1 MGIKNIVES
10 KGYKQFM
17 SKLYGWGAAVVILGA
32 LFKIQHYP
40 GAGIML
46 ICGLGTEALIFFAS
60 AFEPLHV
67 EPDWSLVYP
76 EFWGLY
82 HEGEPHPDGLE
93 FDLKSGKSVQKL
105 TVTQELDKMLENA
118 KIGPELIASLGVGM
132 KSLSDNALKLSGV
145 ADAAG
150 ATDSFVSNLSQA
162 SGSVQKLQAV
172 YEKTNEAMTRNIGV
186 SEEFASSVKNATA
199 SANQTSQVF
208 GSIAGALQS
217 DVKATEEYVNSIKNA
232 TQSAHSLAEKYKQ
245 SAESLVKSAQAIDF
259 SQVDGKSY
267 GDQIQKITKNLAALN
282 TVYEQQLQGST
293 IQMEKA
299 KEMQESVSAFVNN
312 VNASVASVTKYKE
325 QAEVLASNLSAL
337 NTVYGNML
345 AAMNVNVNKK

>member
-1 MGIKNIVES
+1 MAIKNFAES

-17 SKLYGWGAAVVILGA
+17 SKLYGWGAALVIMGA

-46 ICGLGTEALIFFAS
+46 ILGLSTEALIFFMS

-76 EFWGLY
+76 ELWGIY
-82 HEGEPHPDGLE
+82 HEGEPHPDGME
-93 FDLKSGKSVQKL
+93 FDVKSGKSVQKRSL
-105 TVTQELDKMLENA
+105 TQELDKMLEEA
-118 KIGPELIASLGVGM
+118 KIGPELIASLGAGM
-132 KSLSDNALKLSGV
+132 KSLSENAVKLSGV

-162 SGSVQKLQAV
+162 SSSVQKLQGV
-172 YEKTNEAMTRNIGV
+172 YEKTNEAMSRSVGV
-186 SEEFASSVKNATA
+186 SEEFVSSLKNAT
-199 SANQTSQVF
+199 SNANQTGQAF
-208 GSIAGALQS
+208 GAIAGALQS
-217 DVKATEEYVNSIKNA
+217 DIKATEEYVSSIKHA
-232 TQSAHSLAEKYKQ
+232 TQSAKSLAEKYAQ
-245 SAESLVKSAQAIDF
+245 SAESLTKSAQAIDF

-267 GDQIQKITKNLAALN
+267 GDQIQRITKNLAALN
-282 TVYEQQLQGST
+282 TVYEQQLQGAT
-293 IQMEKA
+293 IQVEKVN
-299 KEMQESVSAFVNN
+299 EMQDSVNAFVSN

-345 AAMNVNVNKK
+345 AAMNVNVNK